1 MSREKPHSARSSQTN
16 FGNLQSKIEDL
27 RQKRDELNKKTK
39 DYINE
44 LQDIEIEIANSL
56 KVAKEQYKKKRDYWN
71 NKVKKLKEKKI
82 EYKTL
87 LDNLIEEKK
96 SLQKSEKDGNN
107 NKKALSIKQI
117 ERKIENLE
125 RRIETETLDIT
136 EENTIIDKIR
146 ELAAMKQE
154 CLSQQ
159 NSNEILKI
167 ERKIEIVKINLNKIY
182 EQLNKWSE
190 KSQTYHSRMLQEFQN
205 VDKLKEEKRKL
216 EEELINNKKTADQ
229 FHEQYLKLMNQRKNS
244 YKGKKSYNPRKK
256 PTIKSGRANKKN
268 EMIEKIKQD
277 KLATALEKQKAGKKL
292 NLFEA
297 RLILE
302 KSEE

>member
-1 MSREKPHSARSSQTN
+1 MSRERPHNARTSQSS
-16 FGNLQSKIEDL
+16 FRDLQLKIENL

-39 DYINE
+39 DYIND
-44 LQDIEIEIANSL
+44 LQEIEIEISNSL
-56 KVAKEQYKKKRDYWN
+56 KIAKEKYKKKRDYWN
-71 NKVKKLKEKKI
+71 NKVKQLKEKKI

-87 LDNLIEEKK
+87 SDNLMEDKRN
-96 SLQKSEKDGNN
+96 LQKSEKEPHEM
-107 NKKALSIKQI
+107 KQILSMKQI

-125 RRIETETLDIT
+125 RIIETEKLDIT
-136 EENTIIDKIR
+136 EENSIVDKIR

-154 CLSQQ
+154 YLSTQK
-159 NSNEILKI
+159 NNEVFKI

-190 KSQTYHSRMLQEFQN
+190 KSQECHSKMLKEFQN
-205 VDKLKEEKRKL
+205 VDKLKENKRKL
-216 EEELINNKKTADQ
+216 EEDLIENKKTADK
-229 FHEQYLKLMNQRKNS
+229 FHEQFLKLMNQRKKT
-244 YKGKKSYNPRKK
+244 YKGKRPYSSGKK
-256 PTIKSGRANKKN
+256 QIAKFNQANKKF
-268 EMIEKIKQD
+268 ELIKKIKQD

-302 KSEE
+302 KSKE

>member
-1 MSREKPHSARSSQTN
+1 MSKEKPQETRSSQTT
-16 FGNLQSKIEDL
+16 FGSLQSKIEDL
-27 RQKRDELNKKTK
+27 RQKRDGLNKKTK
-39 DYINE
+39 DYING
-44 LQDIEIEIANSL
+44 LQEIDNEIAKSL
-56 KVAKEQYKKKRDYWN
+56 KIAKDHYKKKRDFWN

-87 LDNLIEEKK
+87 LEDLIEEKK
-96 SLQKSEKDGNN
+96 NLQKED
-107 NKKALSIKQI
+107 NKNKQILSIKQI
-117 ERKIENLE
+117 EHKIENLE
-125 RRIETETLDIT
+125 RRIETEKLDIN

-154 CLSQQ
+154 YLSEQ
-159 NSNEILKI
+159 NSNELFII

-190 KSQTYHSRMLQEFQN
+190 KSQDNHSKMLQEFQN
-205 VDKLKEEKRKL
+205 VDKLKEDKRKL
-216 EEELINNKKTADQ
+216 EEELINNKKTADK
-229 FHEQYLKLMNQRKNS
+229 FHEQYLKLMNQRKNT
-244 YKGKKSYNPRKK
+244 YKGKKTPKSSKK
-256 PTIKSGRANKKN
+256 PAMKYYRVNKKD
-268 EMIEKIKQD
+268 EMLEKIKQD

-302 KSEE
+302 KSKE